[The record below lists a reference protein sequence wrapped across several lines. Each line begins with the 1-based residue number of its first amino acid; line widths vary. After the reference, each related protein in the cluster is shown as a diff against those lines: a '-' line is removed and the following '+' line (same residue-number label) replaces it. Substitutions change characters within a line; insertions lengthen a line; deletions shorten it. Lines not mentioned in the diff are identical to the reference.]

1 MEPANNSPGIREEG
15 ELSPDDADDIQVTKR
30 LKSVVDDTIGDAED
44 GFVDIDYMFSYVC
57 ALCHDGGDL
66 LCCEGRCLRS
76 FHATPETG
84 QDSGCVSLGFTKDA
98 VDAMPNFLCQN
109 CKYKQH
115 QCFVCGELGSSDK
128 SSGAAEVVPCVSPVC
143 GQFYHPHCVAKE
155 LSQDNGVPAEE
166 LEKKI
171 TMGESFTCP
180 VHKCR
185 ICKQGENIKDHG
197 LQFAVCM
204 LCPKSYHRKC
214 LPSFIPFED
223 KEGTCG
229 EGKLVTRAWDGIM
242 PNRILIYCIKH
253 EEDKTT
259 KLFVRDHIKFPAVK
273 EKRKL
278 TPQSIVDREQVASM
292 MINPSLEESYRERT
306 ANTEFKQKEKP
317 SFARKRGNL
326 DAPNTDTKRRILGL
340 MEKAASSITLKD
352 ILRKYPVPSHTYSM
366 KNVVDTKMSLGK
378 VEVSIEA
385 ARTALRKLDEGCSTK
400 DAEAVCGP
408 EVLKQIFRWK
418 TKMNVYLGPFLH
430 GMRYTSF
437 GRHFTNVEKLKQIVD
452 KLHWYVK
459 TGDMIVDFCC
469 GANDFS
475 VIMKKKLEETGKNC
489 YYKNYDL
496 FQAKND
502 FNFEKKDW
510 MTVQR
515 EELPVGSRLIMGLN
529 PPFGVK
535 ASRANQFIDKA
546 LGFNPKLLILIVPS
560 ETQRLDQK
568 TSPYDLIWENPQL
581 LSGKSFYLPGSVDV
595 NGKHIDQHNVIPPP
609 LYLWSR
615 PDWSSEHYAIAQE
628 HGHISIPQSA
638 TVENTSTHFQG
649 RIRVHR
655 NVA

>member
-1 MEPANNSPGIREEG
+1 MLEPANENPNSGLPLKPTKFSE
-15 ELSPDDADDIQVTKR
+15 DDDDENIQVTKR
-30 LKSVVDDTIGDAED
+30 LKSVVDDMIDDAED
-44 GFVDIDYMFSYVC
+44 EFVDIDYMFGYAC

-76 FHATPETG
+76 FHATPETAEP
-84 QDSGCVSLGFTKDA
+84 SSCVSLGFTKDA
-98 VDAMPNFLCQN
+98 VHGMPNFYCKN

-128 SSGAAEVVPCVSPVC
+128 SSGAAEVVPCVSPIC
-143 GQFYHPHCVAKE
+143 GQFYHPHCVAKLICE
-155 LSQDNGVPAEE
+155 DDGVPSEE

-171 TMGESFTCP
+171 TMGEPFTCP

-185 ICKQGENIKDHG
+185 VCKKGENKEDRD

-204 LCPKSYHRKC
+204 RCPKSYHRKC

-223 KEGTCG
+223 KDGG
-229 EGKLVTRAWDGIM
+229 RLVTRAWDGII

-253 EEDKTT
+253 RTDKITGV
-259 KLFVRDHIKFPAVK
+259 FERSHVKFPAVK

-278 TPQSIVDREQVASM
+278 TPESIGDREQVVSM
-292 MINPSLEESYRERT
+292 KINHSLEESYRERP
-306 ANTEFKQKEKP
+306 ANTEFKRKEKP
-317 SFARKRGNL
+317 SFATKLGNL

-340 MEKAASSITLKD
+340 MEKAASSITLED
-352 ILRKYPVPSHTYSM
+352 ILRKHQVPSDHAYSM

-385 ARTALRKLDEGCSTK
+385 VRTALQKLDEGCSIE
-400 DAEAVCGP
+400 DAEAVCGQ

-418 TKMNVYLGPFLH
+418 KKMNVYLSPFLN

-437 GRHFTNVEKLKQIVD
+437 GRHFTKVEKLEQIVD
-452 KLHWYVK
+452 RLHWYVK
-459 TGDMIVDFCC
+459 TGDTIVDFCC

-475 VIMKKKLEETGKNC
+475 VMMKKKLEETGKNC

-510 MTVQR
+510 MTVQK
-515 EELPVGSRLIMGLN
+515 EELPMGSRLIMGLN

-546 LGFNPKLLILIVPS
+546 LEFNPKLLILIVPP
-560 ETQRLDQK
+560 ETQGLDQK
-568 TSPYDLIWENPQL
+568 ASPYDLIWQNTHL

-595 NGKHIDQHNVIPPP
+595 NDKQIDQWNLIPPR

-615 PDWSSEHYAIAQE
+615 PDCSPEHYDIAQE
-628 HGHISIPQSA
+628 RGHISML
-638 TVENTSTHFQG
+638 
-649 RIRVHR
+649 
-655 NVA
+655 